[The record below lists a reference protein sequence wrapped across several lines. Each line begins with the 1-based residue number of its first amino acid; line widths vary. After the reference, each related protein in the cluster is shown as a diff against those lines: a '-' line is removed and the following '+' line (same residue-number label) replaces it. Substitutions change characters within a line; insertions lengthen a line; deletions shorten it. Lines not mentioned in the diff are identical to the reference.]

1 MKRDKRLERI
11 AVALLET
18 LAVIARSGRFGRVV
32 AKEEYHRYRD
42 ELEALGVVKPEPTP
56 DHYGCQPIPEP

>member
-1 MKRDKRLERI
+1 MNREEKLAYI
-11 AVALLET
+11 SAQMLET

-42 ELEALGVVKPEPTP
+42 ELEAIGVVKPEPKP